1 VDGLLAAT
9 ANDGFRIGLI
19 ATTYWFG
26 VRHGFDWDH
35 IAAITDITGSQ
46 ETTRRSMFFSTL
58 YALGHGLV
66 VIALGVAAIVAGDY
80 VPESLD
86 AAMERV
92 VGVTLLVLGLY
103 VIYSLV
109 RHGRNFRMQSR
120 WMLVFGGVA
129 RTARWVRR
137 RREGPLVEVEHDHEH
152 ATSHGH
158 VEPSAPASAVEPAAV
173 TVRTTTHAHPHR
185 HVGTVPPDPF
195 ATYGTATSLAVGMLH
210 GVGAETPT
218 QVLLFLTA
226 AQAGGTMAGVFLLF
240 VFVAGL
246 ITSNTVIA
254 LASTYGYLN
263 ATRRFAVYAT
273 VALIT
278 AAFSLV
284 LGLLFVFGEGSVLP
298 AIFAG

>member
-1 VDGLLAAT
+1 MDGLLAAT
-9 ANDGFRIGLI
+9 TNDGFRIGLI

-46 ETTRRSMFFSTL
+46 ETPRRSMFFSTL
-58 YALGHGLV
+58 YALGHGAV
-66 VIALGVAAIVAGDY
+66 VIALGLAAIVAGDY

-86 AAMERV
+86 VAMERV
-92 VGVTLLVLGLY
+92 VGVTLLILGLY
-103 VIYSLV
+103 VVYSLV
-109 RHGRNFRMQSR
+109 RHGRDFRMRSR

-137 RREGPLVEVEHDHEH
+137 RREDPLVEVEHDHEH
-152 ATSHGH
+152 RTGHGH
-158 VEPSAPASAVEPAAV
+158 VEPPPPSVIQPAAV
-173 TVRTTTHAHPHR
+173 TVLTTTHSHPHR

-195 ATYGTATSLAVGMLH
+195 VTYGTVTSLAVGMLH

-226 AQAGGTMAGVFLLF
+226 AQAGGTTAGVFLLF

-246 ITSNTVIA
+246 ITSNTAVA
-254 LASTYGYLN
+254 LLSTYGYLN

-273 VALIT
+273 VALVT
-278 AAFSLV
+278 AAFSLT
-284 LGLLFVFGEGSVLP
+284 LGLLFLLGDGGVLP
-298 AIFAG
+298 SIFAG